1 MSHERQRA
9 ETTAEQPLDEEVSH
23 RPFHV
28 IPFADP
34 SCSCEGLGC
43 VVCCGEALP

>member
-9 ETTAEQPLDEEVSH
+9 ETNAEPVIDDEV

-34 SCSCEGLGC
+34 SCWCEGLGC
-43 VVCCGEALP
+43 VACCGEALP